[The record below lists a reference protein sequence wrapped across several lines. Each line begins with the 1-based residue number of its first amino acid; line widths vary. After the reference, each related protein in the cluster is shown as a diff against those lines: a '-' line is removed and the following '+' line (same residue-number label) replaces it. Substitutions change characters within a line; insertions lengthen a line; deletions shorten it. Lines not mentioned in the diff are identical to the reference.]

1 MVGPPHPHK
10 QKYVLKREEE
20 GGSFK
25 PFSFILNLGGI
36 LYQIEA
42 SYYALC
48 LEPFKIPMVL
58 GWVKGIPEAFMN
70 RNEHF
75 PQAVGIWLGQIE

>member
-25 PFSFILNLGGI
+25 PFSLILNLGGI
-36 LYQIEA
+36 LYQI
-42 SYYALC
+42 
-48 LEPFKIPMVL
+48 
-58 GWVKGIPEAFMN
+58 
-70 RNEHF
+70 
-75 PQAVGIWLGQIE
+75 